1 LESQCA
7 GKYWAKPQDA
17 KLKILE
23 FVYFGQK
30 VRLRIGFSRG
40 AQFLGFRAMAK
51 GWVSAEWRRHAS
63 DEERR
68 WLVVHSSD
76 RMMNTWLVHVRQ
88 WSDGDV

>member
-7 GKYWAKPQDA
+7 GKYWAKAQDA

-51 GWVSAEWRRHAS
+51 G
-63 DEERR
+63 
-68 WLVVHSSD
+68 
-76 RMMNTWLVHVRQ
+76 
-88 WSDGDV
+88 